1 MKHSYRTALSALV
14 AFGLLAGLASAR
26 DYRTGTAGLET
37 TKSTSKSKKSGDA
50 WLGVY
55 TQSVDRSIMRK
66 LDLPNKDGELITGVV
81 SDSPAD
87 KAGFEE
93 DDVVTAVDN
102 VKVGDEADLSDLIDE
117 HNPGDKVSVTLIRD
131 GKEKQILVA
140 LGDRE
145 DFDEPLVIS
154 GRVHSAPRI
163 FIGRHDSYGYIGVS
177 LTGLNRQLGSYFG
190 VERGKG
196 VLINEVSKGSPAEAA
211 GLKAGDVIIGIDDD
225 QVSDI
230 EDVIEII
237 RDKDEGDKV
246 SVSIIRDRKP
256 MTVPVEVEE
265 ETSHDGADFWTGAI
279 AVPPVPPVPPV
290 PAIPKMKFRSHYGD
304 DDEVYLDKA
313 ELERDLAELRKDLSG
328 LNDELSAE
336 LSQKYNKMNKDQIR
350 QLKKELQRMSREVER
365 LR

>member
-1 MKHSYRTALSALV
+1 MKQSYRTALSALV
-14 AFGLLAGLASAR
+14 AIGLLAGLAVAR

-66 LDLPNKDGELITGVV
+66 LDLPAKEGELITGVV

-102 VKVGDEADLSDLIDE
+102 AKVGDEADLSDLIDE

-154 GRVHSAPRI
+154 GRVRSAPRV
-163 FIGRHDSYGYIGVS
+163 FIGGHENYGYIGVS
-177 LTGLNRQLGSYFG
+177 LTGLNRQLGGYFG
-190 VERGKG
+190 VERGEG

-211 GLKAGDVIIGIDDD
+211 GLKAGDVIVGIDDD

-230 EDVIEII
+230 EDAIEII
-237 RDKDEGDKV
+237 RDKEEGDKV
-246 SVSIIRDRKP
+246 SVSIIRERKP
-256 MTVPVEVEE
+256 MTVTVEVEE
-265 ETSHDGADFWTGAI
+265 QSSRDDSDFWTGAV
-279 AVPPVPPVPPV
+279 AVPPVPPV
-290 PAIPKMKFRSHYGD
+290 PAIPKMNFRSHYGD
-304 DDEVYLDKA
+304 DDAIYLDKA

-328 LNDELSAE
+328 LNEELSDELS
-336 LSQKYNKMNKDQIR
+336 QQYNKMNKDQIR